1 MSIAADFS
9 PLTTLRILN
18 LNVNNF
24 TTISFN
30 AFDNN
35 TNLVHLELSNNPIK
49 IVPFFSAIAGTFHT
63 FIIINSEI
71 SNTTWDQEIHYV
83 YNQEGNL
90 PVFGEVLP
98 FCTEHSWLDCK
109 AG

>member
-18 LNVNNF
+18 LNVINF

-35 TNLVHLELSNNPIK
+35 TNLVQLELSNNPIK
-49 IVPFFSAIAGTFHT
+49 IVQFFSAISGTFHT
-63 FIIINSEI
+63 FIIINSEK
-71 SNTTWDQEIHYV
+71 SNTAWDQEIPYL
-83 YNQEGNL
+83 YNQE
-90 PVFGEVLP
+90 GEVLP
-98 FCTEHSWLDCK
+98 FCTEHSWLDCT